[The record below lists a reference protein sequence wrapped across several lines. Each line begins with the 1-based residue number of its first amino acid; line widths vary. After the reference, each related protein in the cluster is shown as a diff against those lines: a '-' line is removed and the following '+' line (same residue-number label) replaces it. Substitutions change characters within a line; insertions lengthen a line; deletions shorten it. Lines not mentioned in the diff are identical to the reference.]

1 MAVSEI
7 DLGLAVM
14 TVASVMPHTK
24 IIWLV
29 LVMRL
34 VVGFVMGLVDRL
46 VIGVGRFVDRLVV
59 GGVRLVIGVMGFV
72 DWFV

>member
-1 MAVSEI
+1 
-7 DLGLAVM
+7 
-14 TVASVMPHTK
+14 
-24 IIWLV
+24 V

-59 GGVRLVIGVMGFV
+59 GGVRLVIGVMEFV